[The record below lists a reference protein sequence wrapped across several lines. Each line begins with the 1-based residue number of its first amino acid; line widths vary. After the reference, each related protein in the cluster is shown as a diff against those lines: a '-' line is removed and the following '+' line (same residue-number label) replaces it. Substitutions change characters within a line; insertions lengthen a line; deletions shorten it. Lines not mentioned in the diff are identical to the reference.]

1 LSSPRTK
8 HSASPL
14 IELSASEVVAILR
27 KFVLK
32 EATSEPAILNC
43 TWQPGRVYVT
53 SFRSTRKEKNLQLT
67 LYPSQGQ
74 QNVFLQAII
83 HFTILTAII
92 FGVWSKFGSK

>member
-1 LSSPRTK
+1 VPAFLK
-8 HSASPL
+8 
-14 IELSASEVVAILR
+14 
-27 KFVLK
+27 KFVSK
-32 EATSEPAILNC
+32 EATSEAVILKLS
-43 TWQPGRVYVT
+43 WQPGHVYVT
-53 SFRSTRKEKNLQLT
+53 SFRPTRKEKNLQLT